1 MHKFTGGKG
10 IASPTSLDEA
20 LRLFREKAATLA
32 FGTLT
37 LTIHDGRITQLE
49 VNEKHRFSS

>member
-1 MHKFTGGKG
+1 MLKTAQNRRSEPSG
-10 IASPTSLDEA
+10 LDEA
-20 LRLFREKAATLA
+20 LQIIREKAAALP

-49 VNEKHRFSS
+49 VSEKRRFAS

>member
-1 MHKFTGGKG
+1 MQKSTGGKAS
-10 IASPTSLDEA
+10 ASPASLDEA
-20 LRLFREKAATLA
+20 LRLCREKAATLS

-49 VNEKHRFSS
+49 VNEKHRFAS